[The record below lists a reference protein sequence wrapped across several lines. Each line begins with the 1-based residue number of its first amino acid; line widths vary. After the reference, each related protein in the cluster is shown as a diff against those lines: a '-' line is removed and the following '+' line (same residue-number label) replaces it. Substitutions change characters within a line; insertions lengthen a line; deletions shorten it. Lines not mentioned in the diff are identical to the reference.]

1 MPIPLPNLDDR
12 TFADLVEEMRA
23 LIPRYASDWTDHN
36 ASDPGIMLIEL
47 FAWLTEAL
55 IYRLNRIPEASRAR
69 FLELLGTDLSKA
81 VGFSCGA
88 DYGIDF
94 DEIQA
99 QTVTTLKKRWRAVT
113 AEDFE
118 KLVMENKDFN
128 IARAKCLANIDL
140 ESFGPDTSRP
150 GHVSVIVV
158 PCSKEAWPIP
168 SEQLIKD
175 VAEFLDE
182 RRLITCRH
190 HVVGPHYTSVRVRA
204 DVVGIFQVQVAN
216 LRKEIITN
224 LEEFFHPLDG
234 GPEAEKN
241 GWPFGRDVYAS
252 EVYEVIEGTE
262 GVDYVESLTL
272 WTEEGDGGCLETSDL
287 VMISPNNLVNFN
299 VQKSEIE
306 VKVFQRGKDCD

>member
-23 LIPRYASDWTDHN
+23 LIPRYTPDWTDHN

-69 FLELLGTDLSKA
+69 FLELLGADLFRA
-81 VGFSCGA
+81 VGVSRGA

-118 KLVMENKDFN
+118 KLVMGNRNFK
-128 IARAKCLANIDL
+128 IARAKCLANVDL
-140 ESFGPDTSRP
+140 ESFDSDTSRP

-158 PCSKEAWPIP
+158 PFSKKARPIP
-168 SEQLIKD
+168 SKDLIED
-175 VAEFLDE
+175 VEEFLDE

-190 HVVGPHYTSVRVRA
+190 HVVKPDYTDVSIRA
-204 DVVGIFQVQVAN
+204 EVIAVSQVQKDN
-216 LRKEIITN
+216 LRKQIITN

-234 GPEAEKN
+234 GPEAEKK

-252 EVYEVIEGTE
+252 EVYQVIEGTE
-262 GVDYVESLTL
+262 GVDHVESLTL
-272 WTEEGDGGCLETSDL
+272 CTGEGGGDCLETTDL
-287 VMISPNNLVNFN
+287 VMISPNNLVSFD
-299 VQKSEIE
+299 VQESKIE
-306 VKVFQRGKDCD
+306 VRGVR

>member
-12 TFADLVEEMRA
+12 TFADLVEEMRV
-23 LIPRYASDWTDHN
+23 LIPRYAPDWTDHN
-36 ASDPGIMLIEL
+36 PSDPGIMLIEL

-69 FLELLGTDLSKA
+69 FLELLGADLSRA
-81 VGFSCGA
+81 VGVSRGA
-88 DYGIDF
+88 DYGIDL

-118 KLVMENKDFN
+118 KLVMENKDFK
-128 IARAKCLANIDL
+128 IVRAKCLANVDL
-140 ESFGPDTSRP
+140 ESFDSDTSRP

-158 PCSKEAWPIP
+158 PFSKKAKPIP
-168 SEQLIKD
+168 SKELIED
-175 VAEFLDE
+175 VEEFLDE

-190 HVVGPHYTSVRVRA
+190 HVVGPHYTRVYVRA
-204 DVVGIFQVQVAN
+204 DVAGISQVQAAN
-216 LRKEIITN
+216 LRERIITN
-224 LEEFFHPLDG
+224 LKEFFHPLDG

-272 WTEEGDGGCLETSDL
+272 CTGDGGGDCLETSDL
-287 VMISPNNLVNFN
+287 VMISPNNLVNFD
-299 VQKSEIE
+299 VQESKIE
-306 VKVFQRGKDCD
+306 VRGIR